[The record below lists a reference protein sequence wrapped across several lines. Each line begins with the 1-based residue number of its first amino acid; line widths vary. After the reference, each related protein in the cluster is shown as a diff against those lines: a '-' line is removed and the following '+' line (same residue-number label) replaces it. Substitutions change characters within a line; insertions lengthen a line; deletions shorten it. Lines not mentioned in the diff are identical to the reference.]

1 MALDSNHDY
10 SQAELDNHA
19 NQLNPD
25 AEAYWDSRGEEMP
38 DNRDDRF

>member
-19 NQLNPD
+19 KQCNPD
-25 AEAYWDSRGEEMP
+25 AEAYWDNHGKEMP
-38 DNRDDRF
+38 DNRDDRI